1 MNIYSIK
8 EIVDATNSLLKPKL
22 KKTTKEDL
30 SPKEKQI
37 KINFT
42 KKPTEINLSSI
53 KKKKIL

>member
-1 MNIYSIK
+1 MDIYSIK
-8 EIVDATNSLLKPKL
+8 EIVDATNSLLDPKL

-42 KKPTEINLSSI
+42 KEPQK
-53 KKKKIL
+53 